1 MEKTIKRGRM
11 MNSNI
16 HRVEV
21 QKDEVLK
28 ELGQCS
34 PESTNLRINILAIL
48 HGTFTYIFQVTIY

>member
-1 MEKTIKRGRM
+1 M